1 MFDPQNS
8 HLLFLFLVPSVM
20 DLSSLSFP
28 YSQNSDLISLSKA
41 CFTNIDDSF
50 RYTFEL
56 QNGKCSAITKTETS
70 SGTKILEEPLE
81 FVQNVDSDNV
91 SAPLLTKVPASF
103 FKIKLSLYIN
113 GFLNTTDRAIY
124 ILKSRKSPDIHQ
136 LQGGSLLPSTELS
149 KINYQSLPLTSGE
162 KDQKIVINDTF
173 SNSLFQGCS
182 LTISLWDYD
191 PTENS
196 YTQLFQFKVYV
207 EETNDGLNAGE
218 DTKQPTETATTKV
231 SDFRKAF
238 NFHLEDGPEFR
249 KILLTYESEVLLF
262 RKSFVGFSEE
272 IKLLEHYLKRVNNSK
287 SRIIDYFNQ
296 VTSFQKILPRER
308 IKLEFS
314 RSLDSLFDPFNH
326 NVRFLL
332 SRVLP
337 ATMLQ
342 KAITYVP
349 VDSGANADFLGSVE
363 LSHIKKQF
371 EARSKD
377 YYSWLNKYLSNE
389 KERPE
394 LKLLAKRKT
403 FELSKFDYL
412 NQLNMAFNNQYL
424 NQILENVF
432 RFIRLSSVQGPT
444 IFIDTKAFEDKSHE
458 SDLLSDEYTIYF
470 NIISRFNSEKHQLR
484 QLIEA
489 SRTNEELSSL
499 IAQNRLNRTT
509 EATDPELKTDDPIV
523 TKSNMDIVFQRS
535 SEPDNA
541 VTAIPINTDQIS
553 EKSGILFTL
562 GGQGKQGWHK
572 EWIVLSRGRLTE
584 YSDWRLGKSQ
594 VKKPIDIALTSVKAV
609 NHDRRQYCFQIST
622 ADGHHHTFQTFN
634 EEERSKWL
642 RALYNAGQQVD
653 TTKLREE
660 HGEKQVRKNLERR
673 KNLGRLK
680 TAGNH
685 VVNTIIPG
693 QTHDLSVSPV
703 SIHSKQESEMDYL
716 AAVRFN
722 PDDLNNI
729 CADCGSTE
737 AVEWVSI
744 NFLTVFCVRCSSSH
758 RSLGSHITRIKSLK
772 LDKFANETEALL
784 KYVSNRT
791 ANSYLE
797 SNLPAKEKISTN
809 VLDANRLEF
818 VKRKYV
824 FKSYSEKYPDA
835 DNLLVR
841 EIQKI
846 NVPEVA
852 RYLACGAD
860 PNMIIKINV
869 NKAKE
874 EPSQFRTVTLFEY
887 SLRKLIEVDTP
898 VGSKKLFVV
907 SELII
912 LNGGKAEKFNSNS
925 DTQIN
930 EDNASELGLSEEA
943 ITYWKARSLKLQ
955 GLKSPTE

>member
-1 MFDPQNS
+1 
-8 HLLFLFLVPSVM
+8 M
-20 DLSSLSFP
+20 DLGSLSFP
-28 YSQNSDLISLSKA
+28 YSQKSDLISLSKA
-41 CFTNIDDSF
+41 CFTNTDDSF

-56 QNGKCSAITKTETS
+56 QDGKCSATTKTETS
-70 SGTKILEEPLE
+70 SGAKVLEEPLE
-81 FVQNVDSDNV
+81 FVQNLDSDNV
-91 SAPLLTKVPASF
+91 SAPLLTKVPATF
-103 FKIKLSLYIN
+103 FKIKLSLHIN
-113 GFLNTTDRAIY
+113 GFVNTTDRAIY
-124 ILKSRKSPDIHQ
+124 ILKSRKSPDVHQ
-136 LQGGSLLPSTELS
+136 LQGGSLSPSTELS
-149 KINYQSLPLTSGE
+149 KINFQSLPLTSGE

-173 SNSLFQGCS
+173 SNSLFQGCP
-182 LTISLWDYD
+182 LTVSLWDYD
-191 PTENS
+191 PKENS
-196 YTQLFQFKVYV
+196 YTQLFQFKVYI
-207 EETNDGLNAGE
+207 EETNDGLNVGE
-218 DTKQPTETATTKV
+218 ATKKPSETATTKV

-249 KILLTYESEVLLF
+249 KILSTYESEVSRF
-262 RKSFVGFSEE
+262 RKSVVGFSEE
-272 IKLLEHYLKRVNNSK
+272 IKLLEHYLKRVNHSK
-287 SRIIDYFNQ
+287 SRIIDFFNQ
-296 VTSFQKILPRER
+296 ITAFQKILPRER
-308 IKLEFS
+308 MKLEFS

-337 ATMLQ
+337 ATILQ

-394 LKLLAKRKT
+394 SKLLAKRKT

-424 NQILENVF
+424 NQVLENVF
-432 RFIRLSSVQGPT
+432 RFIHLSTVQGPNPL
-444 IFIDTKAFEDKSHE
+444 IDTKAFEDKSHE

-499 IAQNRLNRTT
+499 IAQNRLNTV
-509 EATDPELKTDDPIV
+509 EVTDPESKTDDPVV
-523 TKSNMDIVFQRS
+523 TKSNMDIVFQRP
-535 SEPDNA
+535 SETENA

-584 YSDWRLGKSQ
+584 YSDWRSGKSQ

-609 NHDRRQYCFQIST
+609 NYDRRQYCFQIST
-622 ADGHHHTFQTFN
+622 SDGHHHTFQTFN

-653 TTKLREE
+653 TTKLREDR
-660 HGEKQVRKNLERR
+660 GDKQVRKNSERR

-703 SIHSKQESEMDYL
+703 SIHSKQEKEMDYL
-716 AAVRFN
+716 AVVRSN
-722 PDDLNNI
+722 PEDLNNI

-772 LDKFANETEALL
+772 LDKFADETEALL
-784 KYVSNRT
+784 KFVSNRT

-797 SNLPAKEKISTN
+797 TNLPAKEKISPT
-809 VLDANRLEF
+809 VSDANRLEF

-824 FKSYSEKYPDA
+824 FKSYCEKYPDD

-841 EIQKI
+841 AIQKI
-846 NVPEVA
+846 NVPDVA

-860 PNMIIKINV
+860 PNMNIKINV

-887 SLRKLIEVDTP
+887 SLKKSIEVDTP
-898 VGSKKLFVV
+898 TGSKKLFVV

-912 LNGGKAEKFNSNS
+912 LNGGKAEKFNGSEP
-925 DTQIN
+925 QIN

-943 ITYWKARSLKLQ
+943 ITYWKARRLRLQ
-955 GLKSPTE
+955 GLKSPAA